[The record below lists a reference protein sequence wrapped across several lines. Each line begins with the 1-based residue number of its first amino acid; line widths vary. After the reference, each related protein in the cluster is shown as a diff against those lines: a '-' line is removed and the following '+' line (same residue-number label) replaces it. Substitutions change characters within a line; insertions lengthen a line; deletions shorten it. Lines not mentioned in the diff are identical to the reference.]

1 MSITCE
7 HCRVRQAKIN
17 TNISAVSSDKVPVWR
32 CFHCYGVEQKF
43 KQTQDWRDSK
53 CETFASEH
61 GLVRRQEETIMN
73 LINRCKIF
81 LRSNGFN
88 FKL

>member
-1 MSITCE
+1 MSTTCE

-17 TNISAVSSDKVPVWR
+17 TNISAGDKVPVWR

-43 KQTQDWRDSK
+43 KQFQDWRDVR
-53 CETFASEH
+53 CESFASEH
-61 GLVRRQEETIMN
+61 GLIKRPEETIMN

-81 LRSNGFN
+81 LRSHGFN
-88 FKL
+88 FK